1 MSFSF
6 NNPVSG
12 ILGIS
17 FTPLQYFG
25 NVIIRIET
33 HDNGSSEAGLDGEI
47 YQQMNILVGNE
58 RFESESNINGASLN
72 FRVSKSW
79 IEENDVDVST
89 ITINRYHDDE

>member
-1 MSFSF
+1 
-6 NNPVSG
+6 
-12 ILGIS
+12 
-17 FTPLQYFG
+17 
-25 NVIIRIET
+25 
-33 HDNGSSEAGLDGEI
+33 
-47 YQQMNILVGNE
+47 MNILVGNE